1 MASTELPFVSLSCY
15 TGIVH
20 TRIGKAAKRWKIA
33 NPPECRNRAKATK
46 NRQKKFEKKSH
57 HRRVAGEK
65 HANKEESWQKLRN
78 VTEM

>member
-33 NPPECRNRAKATK
+33 NPPECRRRKTRKQGGIMAKITK
-46 NRQKKFEKKSH
+46 YD
-57 HRRVAGEK
+57 
-65 HANKEESWQKLRN
+65 RN
-78 VTEM
+78 VKIRKK